1 MKNKIKSSLL
11 RLAATVILS
20 TIYGLSWAVAKLLAG
35 RSKHP
40 LTSTG
45 RILVIGTFHNPN
57 WFHAHIRPLT
67 QSGVNEVILV
77 CDEPVEMLD
86 RLRYECPPPL
96 LSKLFSRALAKFIW
110 AVRCGWRYRPDLY
123 MGYHIFPAAVSALVA
138 ARLFRRPA
146 CYQVTSGPLEL
157 EGGGWHAENRVL
169 VALGRPSRLV
179 ERFAFAVVRA
189 FDLVVVR
196 GNKAADYIRQLGYRR
211 RLCIITGS
219 IEAPAAPLPLSQR
232 ADDLVF
238 VGRLTEY
245 KRPDRFVR
253 VVAEVAK
260 EVPGLKAVLIGDG
273 PDAGDLK
280 AQAQALGISHHLQ
293 FMGQRSDVPELVS
306 RAKVFVL
313 TSRWEGMSIAMLEA
327 MAMGTVPVVAEVGD
341 LGDIIRNDHN
351 GYILPGDAIGQFRD
365 KILCLLN
372 DESHWQS
379 CSLSASRDALGYS
392 STEAI
397 AARWHDELNAVIG
410 QYRLG

>member
-1 MKNKIKSSLL
+1 MKKIKSAIL
-11 RLAATVILS
+11 RLIATVALLA
-20 TIYGLSWAVAKLLAG
+20 IYGSSWAIAKLLSG
-35 RSKHP
+35 RGRYPMES
-40 LTSTG
+40 SG

-67 QSGVNEVILV
+67 RSGVSEVILV
-77 CDEPVEMLD
+77 CDEAVEALD
-86 RLRYECPPPL
+86 NLRYECPPAL
-96 LSKLFSRALAKFIW
+96 LSKIFSRALAKFFW
-110 AVRCGWRYRPDLY
+110 AIRCGWHYRPDLY

-157 EGGGWHAENRVL
+157 EGGGWHAENRLL

-179 ERFAFAVVRA
+179 ERFVFAVVRA

-196 GNKAADYIRQLGYRR
+196 GNRAADFVRHLGYRG
-211 RLCIITGS
+211 RLCVITGS
-219 IEAPAAPLPLSQR
+219 IEAPAQAVPLSLR

-245 KRPDRFVR
+245 KRPDRFVK
-253 VVAEVAK
+253 VVSEVVK
-260 EVPGLKAVLIGDG
+260 ELPSLKAVLIGDG
-273 PDAGDLK
+273 PDADDLK
-280 AQAQALGISHHLQ
+280 AQARALGVSQHLH
-293 FMGQRSDVPELVS
+293 FMGQRSDVPDLVA

-341 LGDIIRNDHN
+341 LGDIVRNDHN
-351 GYILPGDAIGQFRD
+351 GYILPGDSIEQFRE
-365 KILCLLN
+365 KIVRLLK
-372 DESHWQS
+372 DSDHWQA
-379 CSLSASRDALGYS
+379 CSAAASRDACEYS

-397 AARWHDELNAVIG
+397 AARWRNELSAVIEQHQRG
-410 QYRLG
+410 